1 MCFQE
6 VLKFEATWSQVFGG
20 DEAIAGTPTNPPF
33 EQCFAGSQHSKHTS
47 EILRCHPSNQLNKV
61 VVTSCYVSIFVFDNF
76 PNKNMSYVTFLHFP
90 PTKKHPQKKHEITQ
104 QAKPTKH
111 HPLSHHGPAG
121 RVCVF
126 TSLVR
131 CTHVTWFLLSEVN
144 SF

>member
-1 MCFQE
+1 M
-6 VLKFEATWSQVFGG
+6 FGG

-90 PTKKHPQKKHEITQ
+90 PTKKHPQKKTRNHPASQTH
-104 QAKPTKH
+104 QAPPSLAPRASRQGVCVHLFGEMHSCDLIPTVGGQF
-111 HPLSHHGPAG
+111 LLRCLYALGG
-121 RVCVF
+121 RVE
-126 TSLVR
+126 
-131 CTHVTWFLLSEVN
+131 LS
-144 SF
+144 